1 MLPIG
6 LFSRGGRTRVVVKA
20 LDHDFKPEQ
29 KLTPFGIFLPDYDQL
44 YLYLLP
50 SRLTSDAVVDCLEQ
64 FWREVQGRF
73 AGVERLLINQDNGP
87 ENHSRRTQFM
97 KRMTAFVD
105 GFGVAVELAYYPP
118 YHSKYNP
125 IERVWG
131 VLEQHWNGS
140 LLDSVETV
148 VAFAETMTY
157 NRVHPVVSV
166 VKKTYQKGVR
176 LSQKAMALLEE
187 RFARLPGLGKYFVE
201 IVPLSYQAG
210 TIISLE

>member
-20 LDHDFKPEQ
+20 LDHDFKPEA

-105 GFGVAVELAYYPP
+105 GFGVAVELAP
-118 YHSKYNP
+118 
-125 IERVWG
+125 
-131 VLEQHWNGS
+131 
-140 LLDSVETV
+140 
-148 VAFAETMTY
+148 A
-157 NRVHPVVSV
+157 
-166 VKKTYQKGVR
+166 
-176 LSQKAMALLEE
+176 LSQQ
-187 RFARLPGLGKYFVE
+187 V
-201 IVPLSYQAG
+201 
-210 TIISLE
+210 